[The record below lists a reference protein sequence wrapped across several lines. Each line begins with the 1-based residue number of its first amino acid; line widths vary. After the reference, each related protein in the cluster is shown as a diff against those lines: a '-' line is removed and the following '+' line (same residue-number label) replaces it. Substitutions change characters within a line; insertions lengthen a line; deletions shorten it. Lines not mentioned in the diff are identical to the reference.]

1 MFIPKRTKYRKQMK
15 GRSRLRTFS
24 DKGVDISFGTYG
36 LKAQGPAWL
45 TSNQLEACRRVL
57 IRYIRKTG
65 KMWVRVFPDKVIT
78 KKGAE
83 VPMGGGKGNP
93 DHYVVVVKPGRIL
106 FELEGIPEADAREA
120 FRKCGDKLPVKVKF
134 VKKEI

>member
-1 MFIPKRTKYRKQMK
+1 MFIPKKTKYRKQMK
-15 GRSRLRTFS
+15 GRSRTRLFC
-24 DKGVDISFGTYG
+24 DKGVKISFGTYG
-36 LKAQGPAWL
+36 LKAMGPAWL

-78 KKGAE
+78 RKGAE
-83 VPMGGGKGNP
+83 VPMGGGKGAP
-93 DHYVVVVKPGRIL
+93 DHYVVIVKPGRIL
-106 FELEGIPEADAREA
+106 FELEGVPEADAREA
-120 FRKCGDKLPVKVKF
+120 LRKCGDKLPVKAKF